1 MALNTKPKI
10 LIFSDWYA
18 PAFKGGGPI
27 RSIVNLVEA
36 LKHEYEFYVYTTD
49 TDFGEH
55 TPMAGIVADQW
66 LHIEDV
72 QIYYR
77 STHSLSF
84 TNVKSLIRE
93 INPHRIY
100 LNSMFSNMIKP
111 ILAGYQS
118 EKIIIAP
125 RGMLSNSALAVKP
138 IRKFLYLWL
147 LRTFGFAKYLNF
159 HATSEPEVKDIQR
172 IFPNAKTINVAGN
185 IPVRIEATLPQA
197 IKASN
202 AIQLVFTGRMHPI
215 KNLHLLLQ
223 ALKTLKGQIILN
235 IIATKEDDA
244 YLDKCQQLANE
255 LGKDIQVNWLLDL
268 PHHQVKPYLQ
278 GAHFFVLLSEVESF
292 GHAIFEALA
301 VGCPVLISD
310 QTPWKNLQEK
320 KAGWDLSTS
329 DPNLITATLQALVD
343 MDDYEWQSYRN
354 GSLNLAESYV
364 KRLNVDK
371 EYSILF
377 ENRFNFNPLNDH
389 DNQPPTLR

>member
-36 LKHEYEFYVYTTD
+36 LKQEYEFYVYTTD
-49 TDFGEH
+49 TDFGEQS
-55 TPMAGIVADQW
+55 PMAGIVADQW
-66 LHIEDV
+66 LHIADV

-125 RGMLSNSALAVKP
+125 RGMLSKSALAVKP

-329 DPNLITATLQALVD
+329 DPNFITATLQALVD

>member
-10 LIFSDWYA
+10 LIFCDWYA

-36 LKHEYEFYVYTTD
+36 LKQEYEFYVYTTD

-66 LHIEDV
+66 LHIDDV

-77 STHSLSF
+77 STRSLSF
-84 TNVKSLIRE
+84 TNIKSLIRE

-125 RGMLSNSALAVKP
+125 RGMLSTSALAVKP

-172 IFPNAKTINVAGN
+172 IFPNAKTIKVAGN
-185 IPVRIEATLPQA
+185 IPVRIEATLPQK

-255 LGKDIQVNWLLDL
+255 LGNDIQINWFLDL

-278 GAHFFVLLSEVESF
+278 AAHFFVLLSEVESF

-329 DPNLITATLQALVD
+329 DPSLITATLQELVD
-343 MDDYEWQSYRN
+343 MDNQEWQSYRN

>member
-1 MALNTKPKI
+1 MSKPKI

-36 LKHEYEFYVYTTD
+36 LKQEYDFYVFTAD
-49 TDFGEH
+49 TDFGESS
-55 TPMAGIVADQW
+55 PMPDIKVDQW
-66 LHIEDV
+66 LVHDGV
-72 QIYYR
+72 HVYYHAKGAM
-77 STHSLSF
+77 TYKM
-84 TNVKSLIRE
+84 VKSVIKE
-93 INPHRIY
+93 IDPHRIY

-125 RGMLSNSALAVKP
+125 RGMLSASALAVKP
-138 IRKFLYLWL
+138 IRKFLYLWF

-159 HATSEPEVKDIQR
+159 HATSEQEVKDIQR
-172 IFPNAKTINVAGN
+172 IFPNAKNITVAGN
-185 IPVRIEATLPQA
+185 IPVKFDAALSEA
-197 IKASN
+197 IKVPNS
-202 AIQLVFTGRMHPI
+202 IKLVFTGRMHPI

-223 ALKTLKGQIILN
+223 ALQKVKGQIALN

-244 YLDKCQQLANE
+244 YLDQCQQLAKK
-255 LGKDIQVNWLLDL
+255 LGKHIQVNWLLDL
-268 PHHQVKPYLQ
+268 PHHQIKPYLQ
-278 GAHFFVLLSEVESF
+278 AAHFFILLSEVESF

-320 KAGWDLSTS
+320 KVGWDLPIS
-329 DPNLITATLQALVD
+329 DLNVITATLQKIVD
-343 MDDYEWQSYRN
+343 MDNHEWQSYRD

-371 EYSILF
+371 EYRILF
-377 ENRFNFNPLNDH
+377 ENRFNFNPLNND
-389 DNQPPTLR
+389 DNQPPTL

>member
-36 LKHEYEFYVYTTD
+36 LKKEYDFYVFTAD
-49 TDFGEH
+49 TDFGESS
-55 TPMAGIVADQW
+55 PMPHIKVDQW
-66 LHIEDV
+66 LV
-72 QIYYR
+72 QDGVHVYYHAKGAM
-77 STHSLSF
+77 TYKM
-84 TNVKSLIRE
+84 VKSVIKE

-111 ILAGYQS
+111 ILAAYQS
-118 EKIIIAP
+118 EKIIIAC
-125 RGMLSNSALAVKP
+125 RGMLSTSALAVKP
-138 IRKFLYLWL
+138 LRKFLYLWF

-159 HATSEPEVKDIQR
+159 HATSEQEVKNIKR
-172 IFPNAKTINVAGN
+172 IFPNAKSINVAGN

-215 KNLHLLLQ
+215 KNLHILLQ
-223 ALKTLKGQIILN
+223 ALQNVKGQITLN
-235 IIATKEDDA
+235 IIATREDEA
-244 YLDKCQQLANE
+244 YLNKCQQLGNE

-268 PHHQVKPYLQ
+268 PHHQIKPYLQ
-278 GAHFFVLLSEVESF
+278 AAHFFFLLSEVESF

-329 DPNLITATLQALVD
+329 DPALITATLQELVD
-343 MDDYEWQSYRN
+343 MNDPEWQSYRN

-371 EYSILF
+371 EYCILF

>member
-1 MALNTKPKI
+1 MVLNTKPKI
-10 LIFSDWYA
+10 LIFCDWYA

-36 LKHEYEFYVYTTD
+36 LKPEYEFYVYTTD

-55 TPMAGIVADQW
+55 APMAGIVADQW
-66 LHIEDV
+66 LHIDDV

-77 STHSLSF
+77 STRSLSF
-84 TNVKSLIRE
+84 TNIKSLIRE

-125 RGMLSNSALAVKP
+125 RGMLSTSALAVKP

-185 IPVRIEATLPQA
+185 IPVRIEATLPQR

-320 KAGWDLSTS
+320 KVGWDLSTS
-329 DPNLITATLQALVD
+329 DPSLITATLQELVD